1 MLQHTGRKL
10 DGGEKTCQRTV
21 LGHTL
26 NPVKV
31 YNQKLSIYHKMGLVK
46 EVIKEIG
53 NKSREFYEFI
63 LPPIDMHLNE
73 DSLKVV
79 IDIPGFAKKDIEL
92 TLCGDILSIKAQ
104 KTINEKE
111 SESLI
116 SNQRPN
122 MIDKKIRLPI
132 DVKQG
137 EEKIKSAKYENGILT
152 LIIPVT
158 KKGKNISI
166 E

>member
-1 MLQHTGRKL
+1 
-10 DGGEKTCQRTV
+10 
-21 LGHTL
+21 
-26 NPVKV
+26 
-31 YNQKLSIYHKMGLVK
+31 MGLVK

-53 NKSREFYEFI
+53 NKSREFYEFV
-63 LPPIDMHLNE
+63 LPAIDMHLDE
-73 DSLKVV
+73 DNLKVI
-79 IDIPGFAKKDIEL
+79 IDIPGFTKKDIEL
-92 TLCGDILSIKAQ
+92 TLCGDVLSIKAQ
-104 KTINEKE
+104 KTIDEKE
-111 SESLI
+111 LESLI

-122 MIDKKIRLPI
+122 IIDKKIRLPI

-137 EEKIKSAKYENGILT
+137 EEKIEFAKYENGILT

>member
-1 MLQHTGRKL
+1 
-10 DGGEKTCQRTV
+10 
-21 LGHTL
+21 
-26 NPVKV
+26 
-31 YNQKLSIYHKMGLVK
+31 MGLVK

-53 NKSREFYEFI
+53 NKSREFYEFV
-63 LPPIDMHLNE
+63 LPPVDMHLNE
-73 DSLKVV
+73 DSLKLV

-92 TLCGDILSIKAQ
+92 TLCGDILSIKAE
-104 KTINEKE
+104 KIINEKE

-122 MIDKKIRLPI
+122 LIDKKIRLPI

-152 LIIPVT
+152 IVIPIT

>member
-1 MLQHTGRKL
+1 
-10 DGGEKTCQRTV
+10 
-21 LGHTL
+21 
-26 NPVKV
+26 
-31 YNQKLSIYHKMGLVK
+31 MGLVND
-46 EVIKEIG
+46 VIKEIG
-53 NKSREFYEFI
+53 NKSREFYEFV
-63 LPPIDMHLNE
+63 LPPIDMHLNDE
-73 DSLKVV
+73 HLKVV

-104 KTINEKE
+104 KKINEKAE
-111 SESLI
+111 ESLI

-122 MIDKKIRLPI
+122 LIDKKIRLPI
-132 DVKQG
+132 HIKQG
-137 EEKIKSAKYENGILT
+137 EEKIESAKYEDGILT

>member
-1 MLQHTGRKL
+1 
-10 DGGEKTCQRTV
+10 
-21 LGHTL
+21 
-26 NPVKV
+26 
-31 YNQKLSIYHKMGLVK
+31 MGLVND
-46 EVIKEIG
+46 VIKEIG
-53 NKSREFYEFI
+53 NKSREFYEFV
-63 LPPIDMHLNE
+63 LPPIDMHLN
-73 DSLKVV
+73 DDNLKVV

-104 KTINEKE
+104 KKINEKAE
-111 SESLI
+111 ESLI

-122 MIDKKIRLPI
+122 LIDKKIRLPI
-132 DVKQG
+132 HIKQG
-137 EEKIKSAKYENGILT
+137 EEKIESAKYEDGILT